1 MPVFTG
7 SLSIYDAGDTVNLL
21 FGIIHFTT
29 TGYRLNLTVTY
40 PTEYFSLDTN
50 DTESVRLYING
61 VLQENSS
68 TVNPENGTILCSTNM
83 LDPQVWLIAAITL
96 TALNTVENANS
107 YVVPHT
113 LDWHNLPYGLEG
125 GRYYN
130 TSGDH
135 SIPIKTSQLSVDF
148 ITSDGNTPGN
158 IVQLQEQISVNVT
171 VTLPEVSSI

>member
-1 MPVFTG
+1 M
-7 SLSIYDAGDTVNLL
+7 
-21 FGIIHFTT
+21 
-29 TGYRLNLTVTY
+29 
-40 PTEYFSLDTN
+40 
-50 DTESVRLYING
+50 
-61 VLQENSS
+61 
-68 TVNPENGTILCSTNM
+68 
-83 LDPQVWLIAAITL
+83 WLIAAITL